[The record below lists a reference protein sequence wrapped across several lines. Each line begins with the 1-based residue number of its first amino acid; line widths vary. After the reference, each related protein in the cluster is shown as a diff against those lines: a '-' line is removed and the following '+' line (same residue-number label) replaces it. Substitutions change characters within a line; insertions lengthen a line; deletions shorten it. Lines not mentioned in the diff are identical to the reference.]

1 MMRSDV
7 AVTTKGSMEVS
18 RQVHVVSLD
27 GRSESVE
34 NPPDCTVHKP
44 LTKGYHMSSFSH
56 SLTSNSDRTLREL
69 TRILSDNNIEYFIKE
84 KNGCVVRMHF
94 LVREEE
100 K

>member
-1 MMRSDV
+1 
-7 AVTTKGSMEVS
+7 
-18 RQVHVVSLD
+18 
-27 GRSESVE
+27 
-34 NPPDCTVHKP
+34 
-44 LTKGYHMSSFSH
+44 MSSFSH